1 MSGARRTTDAKS
13 TATGPGRSAAPWQTV
28 RLDQAPQGR
37 GRTRTAALSLAFA
50 LAAAGCQQGLTD
62 AAPLP
67 PLDEP
72 YFRCHVQPILTKNC
86 ATYACHGSPD
96 RAFRLYAR
104 NRLRFGIA
112 DVSQI
117 GAPLG
122 DEERA
127 LNFEAA
133 RSFVDFGALDQSL
146 LLKKPLQGSAGGFYH
161 GATRLGTSNVF
172 SSVDDAEYQILA
184 GWVNGAVEA
193 NPQCIEPGSNQ

>member
-1 MSGARRTTDAKS
+1 MSRA
-13 TATGPGRSAAPWQTV
+13 RSAA
-28 RLDQAPQGR
+28 
-37 GRTRTAALSLAFA
+37 ALGLA
-50 LAAAGCQQGLTD
+50 LALASAGCQRGLTD

-67 PLDEP
+67 ALDEA

-112 DVSQI
+112 DISQI
-117 GAPLG
+117 NAQLS

-133 RSFVDFGALDQSL
+133 RAFVDFGALDQSSF
-146 LLKKPLQGSAGGFYH
+146 LKKPLEGDAGGYYH
-161 GATRLGTSNVF
+161 GATKLGTSNVF
-172 SSVDDAEYQILA
+172 SSVDDADYQVLA

-193 NPQCIEPGSNQ
+193 NQQCVEPASNNQ